1 MYSWG
6 EIVRSLPKKKNSK
19 SSLWVKWI
27 IRKLSFPFTFLFI
40 NLGFSAW
47 GASVLSIF
55 VALAGCA
62 ALCVDSA
69 LWRVVGVV
77 LVEFWLV
84 MDCVDGN
91 IARVKKTSSPM
102 GGCIDA
108 FSGYFITA
116 FVFFSVGV
124 AACYSTRFAEH
135 AGLWVAMG
143 GLSSA
148 FGLLARLIH
157 QKYTCCVL
165 ESKKIEKNG
174 ADGKNIEKSWGNMKV
189 NSANRGNGE
198 THETKE
204 EANRANKET
213 HRENGEANRT
223 NGGENRENGEA
234 SRESWETYRTNGKAN
249 RGNTETYRTNGKAN
263 RGNTETHRANE
274 EVNRESRETYRANEE
289 TNRESGET
297 YRANEEV
304 NRENGEMHRANED
317 ANRGN
322 GENNRKNGVQTANGK
337 ENEELLEKGG
347 RLSYLRSRLDKEI
360 GISGL
365 FMPFLIVACIF
376 RLYDVMTIF
385 YFIFQGAGA
394 LAAAGY
400 YALKTREK
408 V

>member
-19 SSLWVKWI
+19 SSLWVKGI

-69 LWRVVGVV
+69 LWRAVGVV
-77 LVEFWLV
+77 LVELWLV

-124 AACYSTRFAEH
+124 AACYSTRFTEH

-165 ESKKIEKNG
+165 ESQKREKNG
-174 ADGKNIEKSWGNMKV
+174 ADGENIENNGGNIEV
-189 NSANRGNGE
+189 NRGNGE
-198 THETKE
+198 TYG
-204 EANRANKET
+204 T
-213 HRENGEANRT
+213 HGEANRT
-223 NGGENRENGEA
+223 NEGANRENGEA
-234 SRESWETYRTNGKAN
+234 IGT
-249 RGNTETYRTNGKAN
+249 
-263 RGNTETHRANE
+263 
-274 EVNRESRETYRANEE
+274 
-289 TNRESGET
+289 
-297 YRANEEV
+297 
-304 NRENGEMHRANED
+304 
-317 ANRGN
+317 
-322 GENNRKNGVQTANGK
+322 GVQTANGK

-347 RLSYLRSRLDKEI
+347 RLSYLRSRIDKEI

-376 RLYDVMTIF
+376 RLYDVMTVF

-394 LAAAGY
+394 LAAAVY
-400 YALKTREK
+400 YALKTRENA
-408 V
+408 

>member
-77 LVEFWLV
+77 VVELWLV

-135 AGLWVAMG
+135 TGLWVAMG

-157 QKYTCCVL
+157 QKYTYCVL
-165 ESKKIEKNG
+165 ELKKIEKNG
-174 ADGKNIEKSWGNMKV
+174 ADGKNIEKSWENMEV
-189 NSANRGNGE
+189 NS
-198 THETKE
+198 
-204 EANRANKET
+204 
-213 HRENGEANRT
+213 
-223 NGGENRENGEA
+223 
-234 SRESWETYRTNGKAN
+234 
-249 RGNTETYRTNGKAN
+249 AN
-263 RGNTETHRANE
+263 RGNTETHRINE
-274 EVNRESRETYRANEE
+274 EVNRESWEMHRANGEA
-289 TNRESGET
+289 NRESRET

-304 NRENGEMHRANED
+304 NRENGKMHRTNEETNRGNGETYRANEEVNRESWEMHRRNED

-322 GENNRKNGVQTANGK
+322 GEINKKNGAQTANGK

>member
-77 LVEFWLV
+77 LVELWLV

-135 AGLWVAMG
+135 TGLWVAMG

-157 QKYTCCVL
+157 QKYTYCVL
-165 ESKKIEKNG
+165 ESQRSEKNG
-174 ADGKNIEKSWGNMKV
+174 ADGKNIEKSWGNMEV
-189 NSANRGNGE
+189 NRGSGETHRTNGE
-198 THETKE
+198 TNIADK
-204 EANRANKET
+204 
-213 HRENGEANRT
+213 
-223 NGGENRENGEA
+223 
-234 SRESWETYRTNGKAN
+234 
-249 RGNTETYRTNGKAN
+249 
-263 RGNTETHRANE
+263 ETHRANE
-274 EVNRESRETYRANEE
+274 EENRESWKMHRTNEE
-289 TNRESGET
+289 TNREK
-297 YRANEEV
+297 
-304 NRENGEMHRANED
+304 
-317 ANRGN
+317 
-322 GENNRKNGVQTANGK
+322 GENNRKNGAKTATGK
-337 ENEELLEKGG
+337 ENTELLEKGG

-376 RLYDVMTIF
+376 RLYDVMTVF

-394 LAAAGY
+394 LAAAVY
-400 YALKTREK
+400 YALKTRENA
-408 V
+408 

>member
-47 GASVLSIF
+47 SASVLSIF
-55 VALAGCA
+55 VALAGCT

-69 LWRVVGVV
+69 LWRAVGVV
-77 LVEFWLV
+77 LVELWLV

-124 AACYSTRFAEH
+124 AACHSTRFTEH

-165 ESKKIEKNG
+165 ESQRSEKNG
-174 ADGKNIEKSWGNMKV
+174 ATGKI
-189 NSANRGNGE
+189 
-198 THETKE
+198 
-204 EANRANKET
+204 
-213 HRENGEANRT
+213 
-223 NGGENRENGEA
+223 
-234 SRESWETYRTNGKAN
+234 
-249 RGNTETYRTNGKAN
+249 
-263 RGNTETHRANE
+263 
-274 EVNRESRETYRANEE
+274 
-289 TNRESGET
+289 
-297 YRANEEV
+297 
-304 NRENGEMHRANED
+304 
-317 ANRGN
+317 
-322 GENNRKNGVQTANGK
+322 
-337 ENEELLEKGG
+337 
-347 RLSYLRSRLDKEI
+347 
-360 GISGL
+360 
-365 FMPFLIVACIF
+365 
-376 RLYDVMTIF
+376 
-385 YFIFQGAGA
+385 
-394 LAAAGY
+394 
-400 YALKTREK
+400 
-408 V
+408 

>member
-47 GASVLSIF
+47 SASVLSIF

-69 LWRVVGVV
+69 LWRAVGVV
-77 LVEFWLV
+77 LVELWLV

-124 AACYSTRFAEH
+124 AACYSTRFTEH

-157 QKYTCCVL
+157 QKYTYCVL
-165 ESKKIEKNG
+165 ELKKIEKNG
-174 ADGKNIEKSWGNMKV
+174 ADGKNIEKSWGNMEV
-189 NSANRGNGE
+189 NRGSGETHRTNGE
-198 THETKE
+198 TNIADK
-204 EANRANKET
+204 
-213 HRENGEANRT
+213 
-223 NGGENRENGEA
+223 
-234 SRESWETYRTNGKAN
+234 
-249 RGNTETYRTNGKAN
+249 
-263 RGNTETHRANE
+263 ETHRANGE
-274 EVNRESRETYRANEE
+274 ANRESRETYRVNEEVNRENGKMHRTNEE
-289 TNRESGET
+289 TNRGNGET

-304 NRENGEMHRANED
+304 NRESWEMHRRNED

-322 GENNRKNGVQTANGK
+322 GENNRKNGAQTANGK

-347 RLSYLRSRLDKEI
+347 RLSYLRSRIDKEI

-365 FMPFLIVACIF
+365 FMPFLIVSCIF

-394 LAAAGY
+394 LAAAVY
-400 YALKTREK
+400 YALKTRENA
-408 V
+408 

>member
-77 LVEFWLV
+77 LVELWLV

-135 AGLWVAMG
+135 TGLWVAMG

-157 QKYTCCVL
+157 QKYTYCVL
-165 ESKKIEKNG
+165 ELKKIEKNG
-174 ADGKNIEKSWGNMKV
+174 ADGKNIEKSWENMEV
-189 NSANRGNGE
+189 NS
-198 THETKE
+198 
-204 EANRANKET
+204 
-213 HRENGEANRT
+213 
-223 NGGENRENGEA
+223 
-234 SRESWETYRTNGKAN
+234 
-249 RGNTETYRTNGKAN
+249 AN
-263 RGNTETHRANE
+263 RGNTETHRINE
-274 EVNRESRETYRANEE
+274 EVNRESW
-289 TNRESGET
+289 
-297 YRANEEV
+297 
-304 NRENGEMHRANED
+304 EMHRRNED

-322 GENNRKNGVQTANGK
+322 GEINKKNGAQTANGK

>member
-62 ALCVDSA
+62 ALCIDSA

-77 LVEFWLV
+77 LVELWLV

-124 AACYSTRFAEH
+124 SACYSTRFTEH

-165 ESKKIEKNG
+165 ESQRREKNG
-174 ADGKNIEKSWGNMKV
+174 ADGENIENNGGNIEV
-189 NSANRGNGE
+189 NRGNGE
-198 THETKE
+198 TYRTRGEASRGNGETHGTKE
-204 EANRANKET
+204 EVDRANKET
-213 HRENGEANRT
+213 HRANGEASRT
-223 NGGENRENGEA
+223 NGGANRENGEA
-234 SRESWETYRTNGKAN
+234 IGT
-249 RGNTETYRTNGKAN
+249 
-263 RGNTETHRANE
+263 
-274 EVNRESRETYRANEE
+274 
-289 TNRESGET
+289 
-297 YRANEEV
+297 
-304 NRENGEMHRANED
+304 
-317 ANRGN
+317 
-322 GENNRKNGVQTANGK
+322 GVQTAAGK
-337 ENEELLEKGG
+337 ENAELLEKGG

-376 RLYDVMTIF
+376 RLYDVMTVF

-394 LAAAGY
+394 LAAAVY
-400 YALKTREK
+400 YALKTRENA
-408 V
+408 

>member
-77 LVEFWLV
+77 LVELWLV

-157 QKYTCCVL
+157 QKYTYCVL
-165 ESKKIEKNG
+165 ELKKIEKNG
-174 ADGKNIEKSWGNMKV
+174 ADGKNIEKSWENMEV

-204 EANRANKET
+204 EANR
-213 HRENGEANRT
+213 ENG
-223 NGGENRENGEA
+223 
-234 SRESWETYRTNGKAN
+234 
-249 RGNTETYRTNGKAN
+249 ETYRTNGKAN
-263 RGNTETHRANE
+263 RGNTETHRINE
-274 EVNRESRETYRANEE
+274 EVNRESWEMHRANGEA
-289 TNRESGET
+289 NRESRET

-304 NRENGEMHRANED
+304 NRENGKMHRTNEETNRGNGETYRANEEVNRESWEIHRRNED

-322 GENNRKNGVQTANGK
+322 GENNRKNGAQTANGK

-347 RLSYLRSRLDKEI
+347 RLSYLRSRIDKEI

-365 FMPFLIVACIF
+365 FMPFLIVSCIF

-394 LAAAGY
+394 LAAAVY
-400 YALKTREK
+400 YALKTRENA
-408 V
+408 

>member
-62 ALCVDSA
+62 VLCVDSA

-174 ADGKNIEKSWGNMKV
+174 ADGKNIEKSWGNMEV

-234 SRESWETYRTNGKAN
+234 SRESWETYR
-249 RGNTETYRTNGKAN
+249 R
-263 RGNTETHRANE
+263 
-274 EVNRESRETYRANEE
+274 
-289 TNRESGET
+289 
-297 YRANEEV
+297 
-304 NRENGEMHRANED
+304 NED
-317 ANRGN
+317 ANR
-322 GENNRKNGVQTANGK
+322 ESWEINRKNGAQTANGK

>member
-69 LWRVVGVV
+69 LWRAVGVV
-77 LVEFWLV
+77 LVELWLV

-91 IARVKKTSSPM
+91 IARVKKASSPM

-124 AACYSTRFAEH
+124 AACYSTRFTEH

-165 ESKKIEKNG
+165 ESQKREKNG
-174 ADGKNIEKSWGNMKV
+174 ADGENIENNGGNIEV
-189 NSANRGNGE
+189 NRGNGE
-198 THETKE
+198 TYG
-204 EANRANKET
+204 T
-213 HRENGEANRT
+213 HGEANRT
-223 NGGENRENGEA
+223 NEGANRENGEA
-234 SRESWETYRTNGKAN
+234 IGT
-249 RGNTETYRTNGKAN
+249 
-263 RGNTETHRANE
+263 
-274 EVNRESRETYRANEE
+274 
-289 TNRESGET
+289 
-297 YRANEEV
+297 
-304 NRENGEMHRANED
+304 
-317 ANRGN
+317 
-322 GENNRKNGVQTANGK
+322 GVQTANGK

-376 RLYDVMTIF
+376 RLYDVMTVF

-394 LAAAGY
+394 LAAAVY
-400 YALKTREK
+400 YALKTRENA
-408 V
+408 

>member
-62 ALCVDSA
+62 ALCIDSA

-77 LVEFWLV
+77 LVELWLV

-124 AACYSTRFAEH
+124 SACYSTRFTEH

-165 ESKKIEKNG
+165 ESQRREKNG
-174 ADGKNIEKSWGNMKV
+174 ADGENIENNGGNIEV
-189 NSANRGNGE
+189 NRGNGE
-198 THETKE
+198 TYRTRGEASRGNGETHGTKE
-204 EANRANKET
+204 EVDRANKET
-213 HRENGEANRT
+213 HRA
-223 NGGENRENGEA
+223 NGGANRENGEA
-234 SRESWETYRTNGKAN
+234 IGT
-249 RGNTETYRTNGKAN
+249 
-263 RGNTETHRANE
+263 
-274 EVNRESRETYRANEE
+274 
-289 TNRESGET
+289 
-297 YRANEEV
+297 
-304 NRENGEMHRANED
+304 
-317 ANRGN
+317 
-322 GENNRKNGVQTANGK
+322 GVQTAAGK
-337 ENEELLEKGG
+337 ENAELLEKGG

-376 RLYDVMTIF
+376 RLYDVMTVF

-394 LAAAGY
+394 LAAAVY
-400 YALKTREK
+400 YALKTREN

>member
-62 ALCVDSA
+62 ALCIDSA

-77 LVEFWLV
+77 LVELWLV

-124 AACYSTRFAEH
+124 SACYSTRFTEH

-165 ESKKIEKNG
+165 ESQRREKNG
-174 ADGKNIEKSWGNMKV
+174 ADGENIENNGGNIEV
-189 NSANRGNGE
+189 NRGNGE
-198 THETKE
+198 TYRTRG
-204 EANRANKET
+204 EASRG
-213 HRENGEANRT
+213 NGETYRTRGEASRT
-223 NGGENRENGEA
+223 NGGANRENGEA
-234 SRESWETYRTNGKAN
+234 IGT
-249 RGNTETYRTNGKAN
+249 
-263 RGNTETHRANE
+263 
-274 EVNRESRETYRANEE
+274 
-289 TNRESGET
+289 
-297 YRANEEV
+297 
-304 NRENGEMHRANED
+304 
-317 ANRGN
+317 
-322 GENNRKNGVQTANGK
+322 GVQTAAGK
-337 ENEELLEKGG
+337 ENAELLEKGG

-376 RLYDVMTIF
+376 RLYDVMTVF

-394 LAAAGY
+394 LAAAVY
-400 YALKTREK
+400 YALKTRENA
-408 V
+408 

>member
-62 ALCVDSA
+62 ALCIDSA

-77 LVEFWLV
+77 LVELWLV

-124 AACYSTRFAEH
+124 SACYSTRFTEH

-165 ESKKIEKNG
+165 ESQRREKNG
-174 ADGKNIEKSWGNMKV
+174 ADGENIENNGGNIEV
-189 NSANRGNGE
+189 NRGNGE
-198 THETKE
+198 TYRTRGEASRGSGETHGTKE
-204 EANRANKET
+204 EVDRANKET
-213 HRENGEANRT
+213 HRANGEASRT
-223 NGGENRENGEA
+223 NGGANRENGEA
-234 SRESWETYRTNGKAN
+234 IGT
-249 RGNTETYRTNGKAN
+249 
-263 RGNTETHRANE
+263 
-274 EVNRESRETYRANEE
+274 
-289 TNRESGET
+289 
-297 YRANEEV
+297 
-304 NRENGEMHRANED
+304 
-317 ANRGN
+317 
-322 GENNRKNGVQTANGK
+322 GVQTAAGK
-337 ENEELLEKGG
+337 ENAELLEKGG

-376 RLYDVMTIF
+376 RLYDVMTVF

-394 LAAAGY
+394 LAAAVY
-400 YALKTREK
+400 YALKTREN

>member
-62 ALCVDSA
+62 ALCIDSA

-77 LVEFWLV
+77 LVELWLV

-124 AACYSTRFAEH
+124 AACYSTRFTEH

-165 ESKKIEKNG
+165 ESQRREKNG
-174 ADGKNIEKSWGNMKV
+174 ADGENIENNGGNIEV
-189 NSANRGNGE
+189 NRGNGE
-198 THETKE
+198 TYG
-204 EANRANKET
+204 T
-213 HRENGEANRT
+213 HGEANRT
-223 NGGENRENGEA
+223 NEGANRENGEA
-234 SRESWETYRTNGKAN
+234 IGT
-249 RGNTETYRTNGKAN
+249 
-263 RGNTETHRANE
+263 
-274 EVNRESRETYRANEE
+274 
-289 TNRESGET
+289 
-297 YRANEEV
+297 
-304 NRENGEMHRANED
+304 
-317 ANRGN
+317 
-322 GENNRKNGVQTANGK
+322 GVQTANGK

-347 RLSYLRSRLDKEI
+347 RLSYLRSRIDKEI

-394 LAAAGY
+394 LAAAVY
-400 YALKTREK
+400 YALKTREN

>member
-62 ALCVDSA
+62 ALCIDSA

-77 LVEFWLV
+77 LVELWLV

-124 AACYSTRFAEH
+124 SACYSTRFTEH

-165 ESKKIEKNG
+165 ESQRREKNG
-174 ADGKNIEKSWGNMKV
+174 ADGENIENNGGNIEV
-189 NSANRGNGE
+189 NRGNGE
-198 THETKE
+198 TYRTRGEASRGSGETHGTKE
-204 EANRANKET
+204 EVDRANKET
-213 HRENGEANRT
+213 HRANGEASRT
-223 NGGENRENGEA
+223 NGGANRENGEA
-234 SRESWETYRTNGKAN
+234 IGT
-249 RGNTETYRTNGKAN
+249 
-263 RGNTETHRANE
+263 
-274 EVNRESRETYRANEE
+274 
-289 TNRESGET
+289 
-297 YRANEEV
+297 
-304 NRENGEMHRANED
+304 
-317 ANRGN
+317 
-322 GENNRKNGVQTANGK
+322 GVQTAAGK
-337 ENEELLEKGG
+337 ENAELLEKGG

-376 RLYDVMTIF
+376 RLYDVMTVF

-394 LAAAGY
+394 LAAAVY
-400 YALKTREK
+400 SALKTREN

>member
-47 GASVLSIF
+47 SASVLSIF
-55 VALAGCA
+55 VALAGCT

-69 LWRVVGVV
+69 LWRAVGVV
-77 LVEFWLV
+77 LVELWLV

-124 AACYSTRFAEH
+124 AACHSTRFTEH

-165 ESKKIEKNG
+165 ESQRSEKNG
-174 ADGKNIEKSWGNMKV
+174 ADGKNIEKSWGNMEV
-189 NSANRGNGE
+189 NRGSGETHRTNGE
-198 THETKE
+198 TNIADK
-204 EANRANKET
+204 
-213 HRENGEANRT
+213 
-223 NGGENRENGEA
+223 
-234 SRESWETYRTNGKAN
+234 
-249 RGNTETYRTNGKAN
+249 
-263 RGNTETHRANE
+263 ETHRANE
-274 EVNRESRETYRANEE
+274 EENRESWKMHRTNEE
-289 TNRESGET
+289 TNREK
-297 YRANEEV
+297 
-304 NRENGEMHRANED
+304 
-317 ANRGN
+317 
-322 GENNRKNGVQTANGK
+322 GENNRKNGAQTATGK
-337 ENEELLEKGG
+337 ENTELLEKGG

-360 GISGL
+360 GSSGL

-394 LAAAGY
+394 LAAAVY
-400 YALKTREK
+400 YALKTRENA
-408 V
+408 

>member
-77 LVEFWLV
+77 LVELWLV

-157 QKYTCCVL
+157 QKYTYCVL
-165 ESKKIEKNG
+165 ELKKIEKNG
-174 ADGKNIEKSWGNMKV
+174 ADGKNIEKSWENMEV

-204 EANRANKET
+204 EANR
-213 HRENGEANRT
+213 ENG
-223 NGGENRENGEA
+223 
-234 SRESWETYRTNGKAN
+234 ETYRTNGKAN
-249 RGNTETYRTNGKAN
+249 RGNK
-263 RGNTETHRANE
+263 ETHRINE
-274 EVNRESRETYRANEE
+274 EVNRESWEMHRANGEA
-289 TNRESGET
+289 NRESRET

-304 NRENGEMHRANED
+304 NRENGKMHRTNEET
-317 ANRGN
+317 NRGN
-322 GENNRKNGVQTANGK
+322 GENNRKNGAQTANGK

-347 RLSYLRSRLDKEI
+347 RLSYLRSRIDKEI

-365 FMPFLIVACIF
+365 FMPFLIVSCIF

-394 LAAAGY
+394 LAAAVY
-400 YALKTREK
+400 YALKTRENA
-408 V
+408 

>member
-69 LWRVVGVV
+69 LWRAVGVV
-77 LVEFWLV
+77 LVELWLV

-102 GGCIDA
+102 CGCIDA

-124 AACYSTRFAEH
+124 SACYSTRFTEH

-165 ESKKIEKNG
+165 ESQRREKNG
-174 ADGKNIEKSWGNMKV
+174 ADGENIENNGGNIEV
-189 NSANRGNGE
+189 NRGNGE
-198 THETKE
+198 TYRTRGEASRGNGETHGTKE
-204 EANRANKET
+204 EVDRANKET
-213 HRENGEANRT
+213 HRA
-223 NGGENRENGEA
+223 NGGANRENGEA
-234 SRESWETYRTNGKAN
+234 IGT
-249 RGNTETYRTNGKAN
+249 
-263 RGNTETHRANE
+263 
-274 EVNRESRETYRANEE
+274 
-289 TNRESGET
+289 
-297 YRANEEV
+297 
-304 NRENGEMHRANED
+304 
-317 ANRGN
+317 
-322 GENNRKNGVQTANGK
+322 GVQTAAGK
-337 ENEELLEKGG
+337 ENAELLEKGG

-376 RLYDVMTIF
+376 RLYDVMTVF

-394 LAAAGY
+394 LAAAVY
-400 YALKTREK
+400 YALKTREN

>member
-19 SSLWVKWI
+19 SSLWVKGI

-69 LWRVVGVV
+69 LWRAVGVV
-77 LVEFWLV
+77 LVELWLV

-124 AACYSTRFAEH
+124 AACYSTRFTEH

-165 ESKKIEKNG
+165 ESQRREKNG
-174 ADGKNIEKSWGNMKV
+174 ADGENIENNGGNIEV
-189 NSANRGNGE
+189 NRGNGE
-198 THETKE
+198 TYG
-204 EANRANKET
+204 T
-213 HRENGEANRT
+213 HGEANRT
-223 NGGENRENGEA
+223 NEGANRENGEA
-234 SRESWETYRTNGKAN
+234 IGT
-249 RGNTETYRTNGKAN
+249 
-263 RGNTETHRANE
+263 
-274 EVNRESRETYRANEE
+274 
-289 TNRESGET
+289 
-297 YRANEEV
+297 
-304 NRENGEMHRANED
+304 
-317 ANRGN
+317 
-322 GENNRKNGVQTANGK
+322 GVQTANGK

-347 RLSYLRSRLDKEI
+347 RLSYLRSRIDKEI

-394 LAAAGY
+394 LAAAVY
-400 YALKTREK
+400 YALKTREN

>member
-77 LVEFWLV
+77 LVELWLV

-157 QKYTCCVL
+157 QKYTYCVL
-165 ESKKIEKNG
+165 ELKKIEKNG
-174 ADGKNIEKSWGNMKV
+174 ADGKNIEKSWENMEV

-204 EANRANKET
+204 EANR
-213 HRENGEANRT
+213 ENG
-223 NGGENRENGEA
+223 
-234 SRESWETYRTNGKAN
+234 
-249 RGNTETYRTNGKAN
+249 ETYRTNGKAN
-263 RGNTETHRANE
+263 RGNTETHRINE
-274 EVNRESRETYRANEE
+274 EVNRESWEI
-289 TNRESGET
+289 
-297 YRANEEV
+297 
-304 NRENGEMHRANED
+304 HRRNED

-322 GENNRKNGVQTANGK
+322 GENNRKNGAQTANGK

-347 RLSYLRSRLDKEI
+347 RLSYLRSRIDKEI

-365 FMPFLIVACIF
+365 FMPFLIVSCIF

-394 LAAAGY
+394 LAAAVY
-400 YALKTREK
+400 YALKTRENA
-408 V
+408 

>member
-19 SSLWVKWI
+19 SSLWVKGI

-69 LWRVVGVV
+69 LWRAVGVV
-77 LVEFWLV
+77 LVELWLV

-124 AACYSTRFAEH
+124 AACYSTRFTEH
-135 AGLWVAMG
+135 AVLWVAMG

-165 ESKKIEKNG
+165 ESQRREKNG
-174 ADGKNIEKSWGNMKV
+174 ADGENIENNGGNIEV
-189 NSANRGNGE
+189 NRGNGE
-198 THETKE
+198 TYG
-204 EANRANKET
+204 T
-213 HRENGEANRT
+213 HGEANRT
-223 NGGENRENGEA
+223 NEGANRENGEA
-234 SRESWETYRTNGKAN
+234 IGT
-249 RGNTETYRTNGKAN
+249 
-263 RGNTETHRANE
+263 
-274 EVNRESRETYRANEE
+274 
-289 TNRESGET
+289 
-297 YRANEEV
+297 
-304 NRENGEMHRANED
+304 
-317 ANRGN
+317 
-322 GENNRKNGVQTANGK
+322 GVQTANGK

-347 RLSYLRSRLDKEI
+347 RLSYLRSRIDKEI

-394 LAAAGY
+394 LAAAVY
-400 YALKTREK
+400 YALKTREN

>member
-69 LWRVVGVV
+69 LWRAVGVV
-77 LVEFWLV
+77 LVELWLV

-91 IARVKKTSSPM
+91 IARVKKASSPM

-124 AACYSTRFAEH
+124 AACYSTRFTEH

-165 ESKKIEKNG
+165 ESQKREKNG
-174 ADGKNIEKSWGNMKV
+174 ADGENIENNGGNIEV
-189 NSANRGNGE
+189 NRGN
-198 THETKE
+198 
-204 EANRANKET
+204 
-213 HRENGEANRT
+213 
-223 NGGENRENGEA
+223 
-234 SRESWETYRTNGKAN
+234 
-249 RGNTETYRTNGKAN
+249 
-263 RGNTETHRANE
+263 
-274 EVNRESRETYRANEE
+274 
-289 TNRESGET
+289 GET
-297 YRANEEV
+297 YRANEEENRGNGETHGTYGEA
-304 NRENGEMHRANED
+304 NREKEETYRRNEE

-322 GENNRKNGVQTANGK
+322 GEINRKTGVQTAAGK
-337 ENEELLEKGG
+337 ENAELLEKGG

-376 RLYDVMTIF
+376 RLYDVMTVF

-394 LAAAGY
+394 LAAAVY
-400 YALKTREK
+400 YALKTRENA
-408 V
+408 